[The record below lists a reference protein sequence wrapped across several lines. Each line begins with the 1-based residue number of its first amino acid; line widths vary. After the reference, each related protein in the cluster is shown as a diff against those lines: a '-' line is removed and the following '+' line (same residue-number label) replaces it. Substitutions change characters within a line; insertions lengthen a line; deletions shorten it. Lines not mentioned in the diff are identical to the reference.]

1 MLESDNHEQLY
12 WTVMNLS
19 CIHQTTTVPCQFSQ
33 VYTSC
38 L

>member
-1 MLESDNHEQLY
+1 
-12 WTVMNLS
+12 MNLS
-19 CIHQTTTVPCQFSQ
+19 CIHQTTPVPYQFSQ